1 MRLLLFFVLQKNR
14 KNPKKTFAKHLD
26 KVHNVCYN
34 IYIKG
39 RADNPNNRRKDT
51 KMTQTNHS
59 WRIATYIIPK
69 GAELVCDNAVRTD
82 RFIFGA
88 ALIRYEGQYW
98 LCKNYCLYA
107 VDQDAAEAFAATL

>member
-1 MRLLLFFVLQKNR
+1 MPAYFYR
-14 KNPKKTFAKHLD
+14 KNIEKIYRNFRKVLD
-26 KVHNVCYN
+26 KMLFIWYN

-82 RFIFGA
+82 SFIFGA

-98 LCKNYCLYA
+98 LCQNYCLYA
-107 VDQDAAEAFAATL
+107 VDQGAAEAFAATL